1 MDSDEDE
8 QVPEPSEQVS
18 TSDQNQSNSMPLQH
32 EYTFWVFMKSSSNDW
47 KPKPIAH
54 FKTVGEFW
62 SVYQHLK
69 RPSQLE
75 AGTMINLFIKGI

>member
-1 MDSDEDE
+1 
-8 QVPEPSEQVS
+8 
-18 TSDQNQSNSMPLQH
+18 MPLQK

-54 FKTVGEFW
+54 FKTVKEFW

-75 AGTMINLFIKGI
+75 AGTMINLVSVQYCPQLSPDTSPFFVEQKNPGN